1 MLQDVHLLH
10 LGAIMQIYYPNL
22 PAIEQRTK
30 QLDLTRCTHCSQTR
44 QLISHGFIRKKRVG
58 GKSEA
63 VGKRVFC
70 SNRNR
75 RTGCGRTMQLYLDAT
90 IRYLHYAGC
99 VVVAFVAF
107 LMTGLSIASAY
118 QRATGSTTSRHAY
131 RWLTALLA
139 QLSTYR
145 SVVHQPLFHAVVH
158 AVVHDHAHDSAPHSA
173 HDMARHPPIM
183 RKPKAPPKRPRPAR
197 LVLLMASVKALFVFC
212 GQPLCAAY
220 QQQLQRP
227 FL

>member
-1 MLQDVHLLH
+1 
-10 LGAIMQIYYPNL
+10 MQIYYPSL
-22 PAIEQRTK
+22 PAIEQRTQ

-58 GKSEA
+58 CEPEA

-90 IRYLHYAGC
+90 IRYLHYAGSI
-99 VVVAFVAF
+99 VVGFIVR
-107 LMTGLSIASAY
+107 LMAGASVASAY
-118 QRATGSTTSRHAY
+118 QRATGSTTPRHAY
-131 RWLTALLA
+131 RWLTALCA

-158 AVVHDHAHDSAPHSA
+158 AVVHDHAHDSAQHTA
-173 HDMARHPPIM
+173 RDIARHPPIM
-183 RKPKAPPKRPRPAR
+183 CKPKSPPTRPRPAR
-197 LVLLMASVKALFVFC
+197 LVLLMASIKALFVFC